1 VRAGTSP
8 PEAPE
13 LSFTTRDAVRL
24 YGIENWGGGYFEVSE
39 QGRLLVRPMRD
50 ERSVDLM
57 ALVPRLRKRGGRFP
71 ILLRF
76 PQILSSRVNEL
87 FDAFDKAI
95 GEYGYGNRYL
105 GVFPIKVNQKREVVD
120 TLVESGRDRGMGLEA
135 GSKAELAIALSHSL
149 HKDALIVCNGYKDP
163 SYVRMALRGVEM
175 GKRVVLIVEKPQEIA
190 LILQV
195 AKATGVAPLIGMRIR
210 LHARGSGKWEK
221 SGGQAAKFGL
231 TTGELLEAVEELK
244 RADMLSAFKLLHF
257 HVGSQI
263 PEIKRIKNAVKEG
276 ARVYAKLRA
285 AGAPLEILDVGGGLG
300 VDYDGSKTSYEAS
313 MNYTLQE
320 YANDVV
326 YIVREI
332 CGVEGVPEPSIASE
346 SGRALVA
353 FHAMLLCEVRGQNA
367 TAPDAK
373 ELLVPADV
381 HDVLRELKEMLDGM
395 TRKNHRE
402 YYHDAL
408 EKREELYGLFDL
420 GYLSLRERAL
430 GERIFDAICRLAVHH
445 AKEDRFVPEEFED
458 LEKRLVTKYI
468 ANFSVFQSIPD
479 SWALDQLFPVVP
491 IHRLDEEPVVQ
502 ATLCDV
508 TCDSD
513 GEIDRFVDLRDVKDA
528 LELHELDGHP
538 YYVAIL
544 MIGAY
549 QDVLGDYHNLFG
561 IVDEAHVEVGPGKR
575 VRVTELQAG
584 DAARDV
590 LRLFSY
596 DPDQMLRS
604 VQSQAKAAV
613 REKRLTKAQATAIAD
628 EYREALD
635 AYTYLDFAGE

>member
-1 VRAGTSP
+1 
-8 PEAPE
+8 
-13 LSFTTRDAVRL
+13 LSFTTKDAVRL
-24 YGIENWGGGYFEVSE
+24 YGIENWGNGYFDVNE
-39 QGRLLVRPMRD
+39 QGHLVVRPNRD
-50 ERSVDLM
+50 ERGVDLH
-57 ALVPRLRKRGGRFP
+57 ALLGRLRRRKVRSP
-71 ILLRF
+71 VLLRF
-76 PQILSSRVNEL
+76 PQMLSSRVAEL
-87 FDAFDKAI
+87 WDAFEKSI

-120 TLVESGRDRGMGLEA
+120 ELVESGRDKRLGLEA
-135 GSKAELAIALSHSL
+135 GSKAELAIALSHRL
-149 HKDALIVCNGYKDP
+149 HPDALVICNGYKDAA
-163 SYVRMALRGVEM
+163 YVRMALRGVAL
-175 GKRVVLIVEKPQEIA
+175 GKRVFLIVEKPQEIA
-190 LILQV
+190 LILRV
-195 AKATGVAPLIGMRIR
+195 AKEEGVEPLIGMRIR

-231 TTGELLEAVEELK
+231 TTQELLDAVEELK
-244 RADMLSAFKLLHF
+244 RGNALSSFRLLHF

-263 PEIKRIKNAVKEG
+263 PEIKRIKAAVKEG

-285 AGAPLEILDVGGGLG
+285 AGVPLEIVDVGGGLG
-300 VDYDGSKTSYEAS
+300 VDYDGSKTSYDAS
-313 MNYTLQE
+313 MNYGLQE

-332 CGVEGVPEPSIASE
+332 CGVEGVPEPAIASE

-353 FHAMLLCEVRGQNA
+353 FHSMLLCEIRSQNA
-367 TAPDAK
+367 PAERADII
-373 ELLVPADV
+373 VPADV
-381 HDVLRELKEMLDGM
+381 HDVLREQKDILDGM

-420 GYLSLRERAL
+420 GYLSMRERAL
-430 GERIFDAICRLAVHH
+430 GERIFNEICRAAVHF

-491 IHRLDEEPVVQ
+491 IHRLGEEPTVA

-513 GEIDRFVDLRDVKDA
+513 GEVDRFVDIRDVKDS
-528 LELHELDGHP
+528 LEMHDLNGRP

-544 MIGAY
+544 LIGAY

-561 IVDEAHVEVGPGKR
+561 IVDEAHVAVGPGKQ
-575 VRVTELQAG
+575 VKILEVIPGDQAQQ
-584 DAARDV
+584 V
-590 LRLFSY
+590 LRLFGY
-596 DPDQMLRS
+596 EPEAMIKA
-604 VQSQAKAAV
+604 VEAQAKAAV
-613 REKRLTKAQATAIAD
+613 REKRLTRGQASSIVED
-628 EYREALD
+628 YRDDLE
-635 AYTYLDFAGE
+635 AYTYLDFSD

>member
-1 VRAGTSP
+1 
-8 PEAPE
+8 

-24 YGIENWGGGYFEVSE
+24 YGIENWGNSYFDVNE
-39 QGRLLVRPMRD
+39 QGHLVVRPERD
-50 ERSVDLM
+50 ERSVDLY
-57 ALVPRLRKRGGRFP
+57 ALVQRLRRKKVRFP
-71 ILLRF
+71 MLLRF
-76 PQILSSRVNEL
+76 PQMLSSRVREMW
-87 FDAFDKAI
+87 DAFGKAI
-95 GEYGYGNRYL
+95 AEYGYGNRYL
-105 GVFPIKVNQKREVVD
+105 GVFPIKVNQRREVVD
-120 TLVESGRDRGMGLEA
+120 ELVRSGRPKKLGLEA
-135 GSKAELAIALSHSL
+135 GSKAELTVALSHEL
-149 HKDALIVCNGYKDP
+149 DPEALIICNGYKDAA
-163 SYVRMALRGVEM
+163 YVRMALRGVAM
-175 GKRVVLIVEKPQEIA
+175 GKRVFLIVEKPQEVG
-190 LILQV
+190 LILDV
-195 AKATGVAPLIGMRIR
+195 AREMGVAPLIGMRIR

-231 TTGELLEAVEELK
+231 TTQELLDAVEQLK
-244 RADMLSAFKLLHF
+244 RADALPSFRLLHF

-285 AGAPLEILDVGGGLG
+285 AGAPLEVLDVGGGLG
-300 VDYDGSKTSYEAS
+300 IDYDGSKTSYDAS

-332 CGVEGVPEPSIASE
+332 CGVEGVPEPAIVSE
-346 SGRALVA
+346 SGRALVG
-353 FHAMLLCEVRGQNA
+353 FHSLLVCEVRGQNA
-367 TAPDAK
+367 PRTGD
-373 ELLVPADV
+373 LMVPADV
-381 HDVLRELKEMLDGM
+381 HDVLRELKDILDGM

-430 GERIFDAICRLAVHH
+430 GERIFAEISRTAVRY

-458 LEKRLVTKYI
+458 LEKKLVSKYI

-491 IHRLDEEPVVQ
+491 IHRLGEQPSVQ

-513 GEIDRFVDLRDVKDA
+513 GEVDRFVDLRDVKDS
-528 LELHELDGHP
+528 LDLHDLNGRP

-544 MIGAY
+544 LIGAY

-561 IVDEAHVEVGPGKR
+561 RVDEAHVVVGARKQ
-575 VRVTELQAG
+575 VRVLRTVPG
-584 DAARDV
+584 DETQDV
-590 LRLFSY
+590 LRIFGY
-596 DPDQMLRS
+596 DPDTM
-604 VQSQAKAAV
+604 VDAVEAQAKARV
-613 REKRLTKAQATAIAD
+613 REKRMTKAEAAEVVE
-628 EYREALD
+628 EYRDALE
-635 AYTYLDFAGE
+635 AYTYLDFSE